1 MAPTTGHALPLFEA
15 EPVEPLNAMPA
26 RTERAGVPELKL
38 RALRPP
44 DHAEVGAL
52 LRRVVSFEPAEV
64 LAAQARIEGFLSLPP
79 SAPERV
85 IGAFVGERLVGLA
98 CAGPSSTSVH
108 GWDLYWLAVDPTAH
122 GRGIGARLI
131 EAVDAHAGGHGGR
144 ILRAEMSGHPQNLG
158 TLAFYRR
165 AGFSIAGRIP
175 DFYAN
180 DDDLVTLYRPLRP
193 RPRVAAA

>member
-15 EPVEPLNAMPA
+15 EPVEPLNALPA
-26 RTERAGVPELKL
+26 RFERAGVPELKL
-38 RALRPP
+38 RPLRPL
-44 DHAEVGAL
+44 DRGDVAEL
-52 LRRVVSFEPAEV
+52 LRRVISFEPAEV
-64 LAAQARIEGFLSLPP
+64 AAAEVKIGGFLALPP

-85 IGAFVGERLVGLA
+85 IGAFVGDRLVGLA

-108 GWDLYWLAVDPTAH
+108 GWDLYWLAVDPAEH

-193 RPRVAAA
+193 RPRVAA